1 MVEHWSPKPGV
12 VGSSPATPAIFVVK
26 IILYATIE
34 NVMEGNKIKPRAILV
49 FGAPC
54 SGKTTF
60 ASNFAKKYSLAYYD
74 LAAIKE
80 DNKLSHK
87 DIILILELIARTKQN
102 LVIEGCLDTEGA
114 RSEIRSVLYNAGYD
128 PTLVWIQTDVSTIR
142 NRMKFKFKSVSK
154 AKEEYNNA
162 VDNLESPSDN
172 EHPIIL
178 SGKHTFETQNKHVI
192 SGLADFSVNDRKR

>member
-1 MVEHWSPKPGV
+1 
-12 VGSSPATPAIFVVK
+12 
-26 IILYATIE
+26 
-34 NVMEGNKIKPRAILV
+34 MEGNKIKPRAILV

-80 DNKLSHK
+80 DNNLSHK
-87 DIILILELIARTKQN
+87 DIVLILELIARTKQN
-102 LVIEGCLDTEGA
+102 LVIEGCLDTESA
-114 RSEIRSVLYNAGYD
+114 RSEIRSILYNAGYE
-128 PTLVWIQTDVSTIR
+128 PALVWLQTDVSTIR
-142 NRMKFKFKSVSK
+142 NRMKFKFKNVSK
-154 AKEEYNNA
+154 AKKEYNNA
-162 VDNLESPSDN
+162 VESLESPSET

-192 SGLADFSVNDRKR
+192 SGLADFNPNAHKR